1 MIPHACLRVILPL
14 SLLCRFADSPSPPL
28 LRSCFPAAA
37 SIVASPRQP
46 RRVARNV
53 DLFCLKLLKL
63 HTSTTIFVDL
73 TPLLPGGANG
83 GAKPFVLALLTQLA
97 QRHPEA
103 LFVAIC
109 QPACLSELKPLA
121 RANFVFRCV
130 DGADAPQRL
139 LGSRRLARLRQRFW
153 RRSSGA
159 IPASAKLLFAPFGAP
174 LLHRSGLPMVSTFYD
189 LQVEAYPAFFPDAV
203 RSERRYHFD
212 QMAAKA
218 TSIAAISE
226 FSREVAIGHG
236 VAADRIVAIPIQ
248 LAQHRHGSAVADP
261 PFQLEAGR
269 YLLYPANFWRHKNH
283 ELLFT
288 AFAMARQQGLD
299 PGIQLVCTGDGVDR
313 LDLLCHLRD
322 GLGLSSSLLLPG
334 FVSNCELEALLQHCL
349 ALVFPSLYEGF
360 GMPVIEAM
368 ARGIPVAC
376 SSSTSLG
383 EVAGDAAILFD
394 PRNPQ
399 QISTAM
405 LTIASL
411 SPGQRQEL
419 VEKGLRQSQRY
430 QDSARMADQ
439 YWELFHAAMNPC

>member
-1 MIPHACLRVILPL
+1 
-14 SLLCRFADSPSPPL
+14 
-28 LRSCFPAAA
+28 
-37 SIVASPRQP
+37 
-46 RRVARNV
+46 
-53 DLFCLKLLKL
+53 
-63 HTSTTIFVDL
+63 
-73 TPLLPGGANG
+73 
-83 GAKPFVLALLTQLA
+83 
-97 QRHPEA
+97 
-103 LFVAIC
+103 
-109 QPACLSELKPLA
+109 
-121 RANFVFRCV
+121 
-130 DGADAPQRL
+130 
-139 LGSRRLARLRQRFW
+139 
-153 RRSSGA
+153 
-159 IPASAKLLFAPFGAP
+159 
-174 LLHRSGLPMVSTFYD
+174 MVSTFYD

-248 LAQHRHGSAVADP
+248 LAQHRQGSAVADP

-322 GLGLSSSLLLPG
+322 GLGLSSSLILPG

-405 LTIASL
+405 LTMASL

-419 VEKGLRQSQRY
+419 VEKGLRQSQQY

>member
-1 MIPHACLRVILPL
+1 M
-14 SLLCRFADSPSPPL
+14 
-28 LRSCFPAAA
+28 
-37 SIVASPRQP
+37 
-46 RRVARNV
+46 
-53 DLFCLKLLKL
+53 KLLKSL
-63 HTSTTIFVDL
+63 GSTTIFVDL

-83 GAKPFVLALLTQLA
+83 GAKPFVLALLSQLA

-103 LFVAIC
+103 RFVAIC
-109 QPACLSELKPLA
+109 QPASLAELRPLA
-121 RANFVFRCV
+121 RANLVFRCLN
-130 DGADAPQRL
+130 GADSPQRW

-153 RRSSGA
+153 RRPNGA

-174 LLHRSGLPMVSTFYD
+174 LLHRSGLAMVSTFYD
-189 LQVEAYPAFFPDAV
+189 LQVEAYPAFFSEAV
-203 RSERRYHFD
+203 RAERRQHFD

-218 TSIAAISE
+218 TRIAAISE
-226 FSREVAIGHG
+226 FSRDVAIGHG

-248 LAQHRHGSAVADP
+248 LADHRQSSAVAGP
-261 PFQLEAGR
+261 PFQLEARR

-299 PGIQLVCTGDGVDR
+299 PRIQLVCTGDGVDR
-313 LDLLCHLRD
+313 LEHLCHLRD
-322 GLGLSSSLLLPG
+322 GLGLSSALLLPG
-334 FVSNCELEALLQHCL
+334 FVSNGELEALLQHCL

-376 SSSTSLG
+376 SSTTALG
-383 EVAGDAAILFD
+383 EVAGDAALLFD

-399 QISTAM
+399 QICNAM
-405 LTIASL
+405 LAMAACT
-411 SPGQRQEL
+411 PGQRQEL

-430 QDSARMADQ
+430 QDAGRMADQ
-439 YWELFHAAMNPC
+439 YWELFCEALTPC

>member
-1 MIPHACLRVILPL
+1 LV
-14 SLLCRFADSPSPPL
+14 S
-28 LRSCFPAAA
+28 FP
-37 SIVASPRQP
+37 
-46 RRVARNV
+46 
-53 DLFCLKLLKL
+53 LKLLKSL
-63 HTSTTIFVDL
+63 GSTTIFVDL

-83 GAKPFVLALLTQLA
+83 GAKPFVLALLSQLA

-103 LFVAIC
+103 RFEAIC
-109 QPACLSELKPLA
+109 QPASLAELRPLA
-121 RANFVFRCV
+121 RANLVFRCLN
-130 DGADAPQRL
+130 GADPPQRW

-153 RRSSGA
+153 RRPNEA

-174 LLHRSGLPMVSTFYD
+174 LLHRSGLAMVSTFYD
-189 LQVEAYPAFFPDAV
+189 LQVEAYPAFFSEAV
-203 RSERRYHFD
+203 RAERRQHFD

-218 TSIAAISE
+218 TRIAAISE
-226 FSREVAIGHG
+226 FSRDVAIAHG

-248 LAQHRHGSAVADP
+248 LADHRQSSALAEP
-261 PFQLEAGR
+261 PFQLEARR

-299 PGIQLVCTGDGVDR
+299 ARIQLVCTGDGVDR
-313 LDLLCHLRD
+313 LEHLCHLRD
-322 GLGLSSSLLLPG
+322 GLGLGSALLLPG
-334 FVSNCELEALLQHCL
+334 FVSNGELEALLQHCL

-376 SSSTSLG
+376 SSTTALG
-383 EVAGDAAILFD
+383 EVAGDAALLFD

-399 QISTAM
+399 QICNAM
-405 LTIASL
+405 LAMAACT
-411 SPGQRQEL
+411 PGQRQEL

-430 QDSARMADQ
+430 QDAGRMADQ
-439 YWELFHAAMNPC
+439 YWELFCEALTPC